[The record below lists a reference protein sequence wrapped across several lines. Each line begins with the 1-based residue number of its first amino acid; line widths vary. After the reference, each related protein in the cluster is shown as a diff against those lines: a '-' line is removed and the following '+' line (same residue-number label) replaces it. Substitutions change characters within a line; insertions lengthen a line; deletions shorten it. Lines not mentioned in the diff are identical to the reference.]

1 MSVEPPGHLEIFYS
15 YAHEDEELRNQ
26 LEKHLSLLKR
36 QGFISGWYDRLISAG
51 TDWAREIDI
60 HLDSAQIILL
70 LVSADF
76 MYSEYC
82 YGIEMKRALERHN
95 AGEARIIP
103 IILRPVDWQFAPFG
117 KFQALPTG
125 GKPVVRW
132 PDRDEAFA
140 DVAMGIRKLIETLSA
155 VTPQSSTQFHP
166 LSQIDGAIQV
176 SAPIE
181 PSPWSR
187 LGSIGALI
195 AMYVNAQQ
203 WERAEETARSIED
216 VGQRALA
223 LLTLVSEEGKAQ
235 QWVRAETVARS
246 IEVRLVS
253 AEAFCNLVGA
263 LSNAKEWVRAETIA
277 RTIEDSY
284 YRRKALDQLS
294 AALTRAGEWGRAS
307 ALARSAS
314 LYPTPSPSPEY
325 YPPYPNQ
332 PALSPG
338 QQLPLEGYGV
348 VSNET
353 RRITPPSSPP
363 LQRHSSARRTLFWVA
378 TAFVTVGILI
388 AIIAFRWP
396 MVFQMPMFYIVIVSV
411 IGIVVIWGIIAYIRG
426 RRRRY

>member
-1 MSVEPPGHLEIFYS
+1 MLVEPPGPVEIFYS
-15 YAHEDEELRNQ
+15 YAHEDEVLRNQ
-26 LEKHLSLLKR
+26 LEKHLTMLKR
-36 QGFISGWYDRLISAG
+36 QGLISGWYDRLISVG

-82 YGIEMKRALERHN
+82 YGIEMKRALERHS

-117 KFQALPTG
+117 KFQALPAEG
-125 GKPVVRW
+125 RPIVRW

-140 DVAMGIRKLIETLSA
+140 DVAMGIRKVIETLSK
-155 VTPQSSTQFHP
+155 VTPQKSPQFHP
-166 LSQIDGAIQV
+166 LSQTDGAIQD
-176 SAPIE
+176 SAA
-181 PSPWSR
+181 PSSWSR

-195 AMYVNAQQ
+195 AMYVTAQQ

-246 IEVRLVS
+246 IEVRLVR
-253 AEAFCNLVGA
+253 AEAFCNLVGT

-277 RTIEDSY
+277 RAIEDSY
-284 YRRKALDQLS
+284 YRRKAFEQLS
-294 AALTRAGEWGRAS
+294 DALTRAGEWGRAS
-307 ALARSAS
+307 ALARSAELYQTPS
-314 LYPTPSPSPEY
+314 LSYESNLPYPNLPAQSTGQQQSLEDYGAFSNEPRRKTPPSPS
-325 YPPYPNQ
+325 
-332 PALSPG
+332 S
-338 QQLPLEGYGV
+338 
-348 VSNET
+348 
-353 RRITPPSSPP
+353 
-363 LQRHSSARRTLFWVA
+363 LQRHSSARRTLSWVA
-378 TAFVTVGILI
+378 IAFVTVGILI
-388 AIIAFRWP
+388 AIIALRWP
-396 MVFQMPMFYIVIVSV
+396 LVFQMPMFYIVLV

-426 RRRRY
+426 RRLRY